1 MVMKKFSSTFL
12 VFFIFTVCVAEES
25 PLDRQFPEYSQE
37 HLKEAKDRKVIWKK
51 DGTEMVRIPSRSLN
65 DPVFYMDVC
74 EVTVGQFKE
83 FVKQSSYQYG
93 GNWDNVT
100 KYSPSPKHPMI
111 YVNWND
117 AVAYAEW
124 AGKRLPK
131 EKEWELAAR
140 SGLTG
145 QKFPW
150 GDEDNVARQYANYE
164 GANGK
169 DIWSTSTAPVRS
181 LEKNVYGIYD
191 ISGNVWEWCEDWY
204 DQNQH
209 FKVLRGGSWTS
220 YTSGLRIDNR
230 FSNYPTNR
238 NYIYGFRCVVSSNE

>member
-1 MVMKKFSSTFL
+1 
-12 VFFIFTVCVAEES
+12 
-25 PLDRQFPEYSQE
+25 
-37 HLKEAKDRKVIWKK
+37 
-51 DGTEMVRIPSRSLN
+51 MVRIPSRSLN

-83 FVKQSSYQYG
+83 FVQQSSYQYG
-93 GNWDNVT
+93 GNWDNVA

-169 DIWSTSTAPVRS
+169 DIWSTSTAPVRVWKRMS
-181 LEKNVYGIYD
+181 MGFMIFRETFGNGAKTGMIKINILKCYG
-191 ISGNVWEWCEDWY
+191 V
-204 DQNQH
+204 
-209 FKVLRGGSWTS
+209 VLGPV
-220 YTSGLRIDNR
+220 I
-230 FSNYPTNR
+230 P
-238 NYIYGFRCVVSSNE
+238 VVFG

>member
-1 MVMKKFSSTFL
+1 MKIFSGTFL
-12 VFFIFTVCVAEES
+12 VFFIFTICTVNGS
-25 PLDRQFPEYSQE
+25 PFDHQFPEYSQE

-51 DGTEMVRIPSRSLN
+51 DRSEMVKIPSRNLS

-83 FVKQSSYQYG
+83 FVKQSSYQYS
-93 GNWDNVT
+93 GNWNHVT

-111 YVNWND
+111 YVNWSD
-117 AVAYAEW
+117 AVAYAKW

-150 GDEDNVARQYANYE
+150 GDEENVARQYANHE
-164 GANGK
+164 GTSGK
-169 DIWSTSTAPVRS
+169 DIWGTSTAPVGS
-181 LEKNVYGIYD
+181 LEENVYGIYD
-191 ISGNVWEWCEDWY
+191 ISGNVKKI
-204 DQNQH
+204 QN
-209 FKVLRGGSWTS
+209 FKL
-220 YTSGLRIDNR
+220 INQ
-230 FSNYPTNR
+230 
-238 NYIYGFRCVVSSNE
+238 